1 MFPHSGRGKALTNEK
16 RIGVRGR
23 GKLGPLY
30 LVGGQCRGG
39 ESQEWGG
46 VAIALEEEQKVAAKT
61 TQSLAR
67 SVRLSKFEFQ
77 GEEPTKAA
85 LTINQ
90 DQVSRKSY
98 DHDPN
103 SM

>member
-46 VAIALEEEQKVAAKT
+46 VAIALEEEQKVAGC
-61 TQSLAR
+61 LR
-67 SVRLSKFEFQ
+67 SDGVSGPQASSKRCH
-77 GEEPTKAA
+77 
-85 LTINQ
+85 L
-90 DQVSRKSY
+90 
-98 DHDPN
+98 
-103 SM
+103 